1 MNEVEA
7 RGAGRGARVGFS
19 LVEILLVMAL
29 LSLIMLAL
37 MSVFNSTQSA
47 FRSSVTQTDVL
58 EGGRA
63 TMDLMSSDF
72 RQMSPSGGYME
83 PPTPL
88 NVEPGLNSGNFAP
101 YDPVNFW
108 LSDPSGTVTNSLIGV
123 SNGQTRTNQVQSFF
137 ILSRV
142 NDVWK
147 GVGYFVDT
155 NSTTSIDPLYR
166 YDSSILPGRP
176 TAWQIY
182 SNYLTVFNSNIQTI
196 SDTNIYIHHLLDGV
210 LHLNVRAFDTNGVV
224 LTNGYAFGQGTN
236 VNNARFYPPAG
247 GEVAMYMCS
256 NTLPAAVE
264 IQMGVIEDRTLQRA
278 SSMAM
283 GGPVQIN
290 YLAQQAGKLHLFRQ
304 RVTIP
309 NVDPAAYQQ

>member
-7 RGAGRGARVGFS
+7 RGAGRGARGGFS

-72 RQMSPSGGYME
+72 RQMSPSGGGMAGLATVDSR
-83 PPTPL
+83 PGSPNNVPTQ
-88 NVEPGLNSGNFAP
+88 
-101 YDPVNFW
+101 PVNFW
-108 LSDPSGTVTNSLIGV
+108 LSDPSGTIQQSLIGV

-155 NSTTSIDPLYR
+155 KSTTAIDPLYR

-196 SDTNIYIHHLLDGV
+196 SDANTNIHHLMDGV

-224 LTNGYAFGQGTN
+224 LTNGYAFGQEFNGK
-236 VNNARFYPPAG
+236 NARFYPPAG

-283 GGPVQIN
+283 GGLVQSN